1 MNAKLT
7 LSLDAKVIAS
17 AKRISKNKG
26 VSLSRLIENYLRDIS
41 TSKRKKDKSIVDE
54 LAGILGPVPQ
64 DFDFKKDIQNRI
76 HGKHLIR

>member
-17 AKRISKNKG
+17 AKRLSKNKG

-41 TSKRKKDKSIVDE
+41 SAKKKTERSLVNE
-54 LAGILGPVPQ
+54 LAGILGPAPSDFNYKKEIQ
-64 DFDFKKDIQNRI
+64 DNIIN
-76 HGKHLIR
+76 KHVRR